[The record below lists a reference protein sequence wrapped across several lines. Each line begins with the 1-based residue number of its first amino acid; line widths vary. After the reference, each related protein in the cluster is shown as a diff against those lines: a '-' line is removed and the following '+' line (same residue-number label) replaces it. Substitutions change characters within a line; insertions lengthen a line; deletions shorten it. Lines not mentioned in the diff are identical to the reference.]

1 MNTIN
6 LLNKYNK
13 NKYKSIN
20 IFIFMFMNDKLIKK
34 MIEIKKLIGI
44 NKFFF
49 EQIQLNFNNYNY
61 KTICIFILNLIILL
75 LVKTIN

>member
-6 LLNKYNK
+6 LLNRYNK

-61 KTICIFILNLIILL
+61 KTI
-75 LVKTIN
+75 